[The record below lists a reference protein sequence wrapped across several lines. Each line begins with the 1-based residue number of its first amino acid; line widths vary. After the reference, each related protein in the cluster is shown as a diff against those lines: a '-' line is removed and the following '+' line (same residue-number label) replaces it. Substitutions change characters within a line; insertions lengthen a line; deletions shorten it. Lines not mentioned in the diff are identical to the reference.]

1 MNFLPVFILFL
12 KALAATLTDVPES
25 FRRPD
30 AIRENY
36 ENLSVIRQLVN
47 YLTSKKTDASFI

>member
-1 MNFLPVFILFL
+1 MKFLPVFLLFL
-12 KALAATLTDVPES
+12 KALEATLNDVPES

-36 ENLSVIRQLVN
+36 ENLSVIRKLVN
-47 YLTSKKTDASFI
+47 YLTSKNTEATSI